1 MCLILF
7 CLVCQR
13 WQNSILDI
21 NKPERKPRKCFCV
34 AVSCLCCGTLLE
46 VSVRVNLCK
55 VVILF
60 HHPTRFSH
68 CSSDSVAVVYLPV
81 SQDLCVSFV
90 FFLSTWGGGG
100 KEVSLWFNVW
110 LLSYR
115 GISALFGLESGSQG
129 SRSQAINFIVE
140 TMIHLL
146 CISSP

>member
-34 AVSCLCCGTLLE
+34 AVSCPCCGALE

-68 CSSDSVAVVYLPV
+68 CSSDGVAVVYLPV
-81 SQDLCVSFV
+81 SQDLCVSC
-90 FFLSTWGGGG
+90 FFFFSVNMGR
-100 KEVSLWFNVW
+100 KKVSLWFNVW

-129 SRSQAINFIVE
+129 SWSQAINFIVE